1 MTDRWREVGWVSGPG
16 LPHFRQR
23 SLHPLTAM
31 ALLALLLLVVLPV
44 AELTLIVRVAGS
56 IGVLDTFALLVLSCL
71 IGVWLAKRAG
81 LGVLRRMRQAQAE
94 GRVPDREV
102 ADGALVLLG
111 AMLLLFPGFI
121 SDVMGLVLLLPPTRA
136 GIRVLALRRFARR
149 SNIVVVGQSAY
160 RDVPGAGRP
169 EVWDVESWEDA
180 PERPPPGQIGEGS

>member
-1 MTDRWREVGWVSGPG
+1 MTDRWREVGWVRGPG

-111 AMLLLFPGFI
+111 GMLLLFPGFI
-121 SDVMGLVLLLPPTRA
+121 SDVMGLVLLFPPTRA
-136 GIRVLALRRFARR
+136 GIRALALRRFARR

-160 RDVPGAGRP
+160 RDIPGAGRP